1 MASQEVYY
9 VPDGSKWPIIAT
21 LSLFTSFLGG
31 AVWFNGGDIG
41 KFILFI
47 GLAAVAYMFHGWFKD
62 VIKESLAGKYSKQVD
77 VSFRMGMGWFILS
90 EVMFFAA
97 FLWRSILCERIFNTM
112 AKRRR

>member
-1 MASQEVYY
+1 MAR
-9 VPDGSKWPIIAT
+9 
-21 LSLFTSFLGG
+21 
-31 AVWFNGGDIG
+31 VWFNGGDIG

-47 GLAAVAYMFHGWFKD
+47 GLAAVVYMFHGWFKD

-97 FLWRSILCERIFNTM
+97 FLALYIMQEKFSIPWLSGEVMEVTTGHMSFYGQHFKLRGL
-112 AKRRR
+112 

>member
-47 GLAAVAYMFHGWFKD
+47 GLAAVALM
-62 VIKESLAGKYSKQVD
+62 
-77 VSFRMGMGWFILS
+77 R
-90 EVMFFAA
+90 
-97 FLWRSILCERIFNTM
+97 
-112 AKRRR
+112 

>member
-62 VIKESLAGKYSKQVD
+62 VIKESLAGKVCNYLYENPKQKKDICVEN
-77 VSFRMGMGWFILS
+77 VTG
-90 EVMFFAA
+90 
-97 FLWRSILCERIFNTM
+97 
-112 AKRRR
+112 